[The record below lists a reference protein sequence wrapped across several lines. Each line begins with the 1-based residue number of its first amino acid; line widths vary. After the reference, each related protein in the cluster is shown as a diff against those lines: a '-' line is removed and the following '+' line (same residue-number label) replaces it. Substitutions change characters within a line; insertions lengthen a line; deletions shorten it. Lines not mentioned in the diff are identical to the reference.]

1 LRLSA
6 AIICSTLESFCAAI
20 YLENLELLLRIF
32 SYAIAST
39 AGIWQCSTACVD
51 GCADTRA
58 SMLTCGCC
66 FVWEF
71 ILLLPEHYLVGYLVI
86 SITIFQDV
94 FDTAVDEDNLE
105 YSENG
110 RWPFQQ
116 FVDQLIHDMFDPS
129 KPI

>member
-1 LRLSA
+1 
-6 AIICSTLESFCAAI
+6 
-20 YLENLELLLRIF
+20 
-32 SYAIAST
+32 
-39 AGIWQCSTACVD
+39 
-51 GCADTRA
+51 
-58 SMLTCGCC
+58 M
-66 FVWEF
+66 
-71 ILLLPEHYLVGYLVI
+71 GYLVI

-105 YSENG
+105 YGENG

>member
-1 LRLSA
+1 M
-6 AIICSTLESFCAAI
+6 
-20 YLENLELLLRIF
+20 
-32 SYAIAST
+32 
-39 AGIWQCSTACVD
+39 D

-58 SMLTCGCC
+58 SMLTCDCC

-105 YSENG
+105 YGENG

>member
-1 LRLSA
+1 
-6 AIICSTLESFCAAI
+6 
-20 YLENLELLLRIF
+20 
-32 SYAIAST
+32 
-39 AGIWQCSTACVD
+39 
-51 GCADTRA
+51 
-58 SMLTCGCC
+58 M
-66 FVWEF
+66 
-71 ILLLPEHYLVGYLVI
+71 GYLVI
-86 SITIFQDV
+86 SITIFQDI